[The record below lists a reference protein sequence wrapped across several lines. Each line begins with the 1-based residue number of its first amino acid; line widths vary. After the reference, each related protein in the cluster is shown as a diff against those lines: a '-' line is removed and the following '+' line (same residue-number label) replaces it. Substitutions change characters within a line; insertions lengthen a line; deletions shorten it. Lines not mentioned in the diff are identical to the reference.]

1 MSPFIQARGILYR
14 SELNAIKKSSNQ
26 LQPIFEAFSNA
37 WESLF
42 EKFQKEHLNL
52 GKIRIEFHY
61 TLGLFNDGGK
71 NDTSVLDKIVFI
83 DNGMGINPQSYNR
96 LLTLRDNSKS
106 ARNKG
111 TGRIQFAHYFDQT
124 VFDSVFKI
132 DEHSSKHLV
141 ITLSKNDSFLDNNA
155 ILRKDLEEDVID
167 KQPYTKVSLIHLLD
181 EKKDGAFYNNMSI
194 EAFVTEVQKHFLSRF
209 CECRECLPQ
218 IELVRFENGEEQN
231 HIVITKENI
240 PMYDKLESV
249 VVKYSKLDDHNKIIE
264 TDKEESFTLMS
275 FVQPNYILDKNSVYY
290 ISNGA
295 LAQENA
301 IDGLPKKDS
310 IEGKRYLFLLSGS
323 YFDSVDDDL
332 RGNLHLVKESEF
344 KKQNEGCL
352 FPEECILVDKIEEKT
367 NEKIAEVYPEFSTK
381 KQEALKNLDELQDMF
396 LIDEKSMA
404 SFRKKVKSSD
414 SDEAILAAIYKTEI
428 DETARRDAELK
439 AEYERLK
446 DLKPDKKEYQQK
458 LKERIEA
465 FTKLIPIQNRTNLTK
480 YIARRKLVLQVFNM
494 VLDRE
499 LNKLSN
505 GERIDEDVLHNL
517 IFQQGT
523 TDASCSDLWL
533 INEEYL
539 YYKGS
544 SEKEFKDIEFN
555 GEKIFSKEFT
565 EEENRYLNSLGER
578 RLTKRP
584 DVLLFPEEGKCIII
598 EFKAPDV
605 NIAEHL
611 TQIDFYANLLL
622 NYSNP
627 KYGIN
632 QFYGYLIGES
642 IEDRDVRGRVS
653 RFERSEHFDFWFR
666 PSEKVIGFDGHTD
679 GSIYTEIIK
688 FSSILSRAQVRNDM
702 FIKKLEMQSL

>member
-1 MSPFIQARGILYR
+1 M
-14 SELNAIKKSSNQ
+14 
-26 LQPIFEAFSNA
+26 
-37 WESLF
+37 
-42 EKFQKEHLNL
+42 
-52 GKIRIEFHY
+52 
-61 TLGLFNDGGK
+61 
-71 NDTSVLDKIVFI
+71 
-83 DNGMGINPQSYNR
+83 
-96 LLTLRDNSKS
+96 
-106 ARNKG
+106 
-111 TGRIQFAHYFDQT
+111 
-124 VFDSVFKI
+124 
-132 DEHSSKHLV
+132 
-141 ITLSKNDSFLDNNA
+141 
-155 ILRKDLEEDVID
+155 
-167 KQPYTKVSLIHLLD
+167 
-181 EKKDGAFYNNMSI
+181 
-194 EAFVTEVQKHFLSRF
+194 
-209 CECRECLPQ
+209 
-218 IELVRFENGEEQN
+218 
-231 HIVITKENI
+231 
-240 PMYDKLESV
+240 
-249 VVKYSKLDDHNKIIE
+249 
-264 TDKEESFTLMS
+264 
-275 FVQPNYILDKNSVYY
+275 
-290 ISNGA
+290 
-295 LAQENA
+295 
-301 IDGLPKKDS
+301 
-310 IEGKRYLFLLSGS
+310 FLLSGS
-323 YFDSVDDDL
+323 HFDSVDDDL

-344 KKQNEGCL
+344 KKQNEGSL

-367 NEKIAEVYPEFSTK
+367 NEKIAEIYPDFSTK
-381 KQEALKNLDELQDMF
+381 KQEALKNLDELQNMF

-414 SDEAILAAIYKTEI
+414 SDEAILSAIYKSEI

-480 YIARRKLVLQVFNM
+480 YVARRKLVLQVFNM
-494 VLDRE
+494 ILERE

-505 GERIDEDVLHNL
+505 GERIDEDILHNL

-523 TDASCSDLWL
+523 TDASSSDLWL

-544 SEKEFKDIEFN
+544 SEKEFKDIEYN
-555 GEKIFSKEFT
+555 GEKIFSREFT

-605 NIAEHL
+605 NVSEHL

-653 RFERSEHFDFWFR
+653 RFERSEHFNFWFR
-666 PSEKVIGFDGHTD
+666 PSEKVTGFDGHPD
-679 GSIYTEIIK
+679 GSLYTEIIK
-688 FSSILSRAQVRNDM
+688 IFKHIVSSS
-702 FIKKLEMQSL
+702 S

>member
-1 MSPFIQARGILYR
+1 MSEFIKAKGILYR
-14 SELNAIKKSSNQ
+14 NELNTIKKSSNQ
-26 LQPIFEAFSNA
+26 LQPVFEAFSNA

-42 EKFQKEHLNL
+42 ERYQKEYLNF
-52 GKIRIEFHY
+52 GKIRIEFYY
-61 TLGLFNDGGK
+61 TLGLFNED
-71 NDTSVLDKIVFI
+71 NENNTSILEKIVFI
-83 DNGMGINPQSYNR
+83 DNGMGIDPQSYNR

-111 TGRIQFAHYFDQT
+111 TGRIQFAHYFDEA
-124 VFDSVFKI
+124 VFDSMYKI
-132 DEHSSKHLV
+132 DEHNGKHLV
-141 ITLSKNDSFLDNNA
+141 ITLSKKEKFLANNA
-155 ILRKDLEEDVID
+155 ILRKELEEDVND
-167 KQPYTKVSLIHLLD
+167 WQPYTKVTLNRLLD
-181 EKKDGAFYNNMSI
+181 EKKDGAFYNNLSI
-194 EAFVTEVQKHFLSRF
+194 ETFAIEIQRHFLSRF
-209 CECRECLPQ
+209 CECRECMPQ
-218 IELVRFENGEEQN
+218 IELVRFEDEKELNP
-231 HIVITKENI
+231 IFITKDDI
-240 PMYDKLESV
+240 PMYDKLENIF
-249 VVKYSKLDDHNKIIE
+249 VKYCKLDEHNKIIE
-264 TDKEESFTLMS
+264 VNKEESFTLMS
-275 FVQPNYILDKNSVYY
+275 FVQPDNILDKNSIYY
-290 ISNGA
+290 VSNGA

-323 YFDSVDDDL
+323 HFDSVDDDL

-344 KKQNEGCL
+344 KKQNEGSL

-367 NEKIAEVYPEFSTK
+367 NEKIAEIYPDFSTK
-381 KQEALKNLDELQDMF
+381 KQEALKNLDELQNMF

-414 SDEAILAAIYKTEI
+414 SDEAILSAIYKSKI

-480 YIARRKLVLQVFNM
+480 YVARRKLVLQVFNM
-494 VLDRE
+494 ILERE

-505 GERIDEDVLHNL
+505 GERIDEDILHNL

-523 TDASCSDLWL
+523 TDASSSDLWL

-544 SEKEFKDIEFN
+544 SEKEFKDIEYN
-555 GEKIFSKEFT
+555 GEKIFSREFT

-605 NIAEHL
+605 NVSEHL

-653 RFERSEHFDFWFR
+653 RFERSEHFNFWFR
-666 PSEKVIGFDGHTD
+666 PSEKVTGFDGHPD
-679 GSIYTEIIK
+679 GSLYTEIIK
-688 FSSILSRAQVRNDM
+688 FSSILSRAQVRNEM
-702 FIKKLEMQSL
+702 FIKKLEMQS